1 MTGYAF
7 ATALAAPVEDG
18 IMLAEAARHARQSLP
33 FIELSTTIC
42 EAVAAWTVVMRPC
55 LIPNFSL
62 MTFTSGARPLVVH
75 EAQETT
81 FISVLY
87 SSALTPTTM
96 VGVSASLAGAE
107 IITFFAPPSTCFMQP
122 SVVVKAP
129 VDSQTYSTPVL
140 LQGISV
146 GSRVAERVIGRPLT
160 LRPLS
165 ISSTV
170 PSNRPWTVS
179 CSSKYFMYSGDIGE
193 LMCLRTKSSRSIAM
207 RATWRPM
214 RPKPL
219 MPSLIGASG
228 LVDLATAEPLCCADC
243 HGNDHLLDLLLG
255 IAAPGPRNADAGT
268 PRATGGDLAAPAKF
282 EVGMAIRLSA
292 ALVSLSARGKTDKAT
307 TPPTRRPTPA
317 LIAMPALKLNCVP
330 LAR

>member
-18 IMLAEAARHARQSLP
+18 MMLAEAARPARQSAP
-33 FIELSTTIC
+33 FMELSTTIW
-42 EAVAAWTVVMRPC
+42 EAVAAWTVVIRPC
-55 LIPNFSL
+55 LMPNFSL

-87 SSALTPTTM
+87 SSVLTPTTI

-107 IITFFAPPSTCFMQP
+107 MITFFAPPSVCFRQP

-129 VDSQTYSTPVL
+129 VDSQTYSTPTL
-140 LQGISV
+140 PHGISV
-146 GSRVAERVIGRPLT
+146 GSRVAERVMGRPLT
-160 LRPLS
+160 MRPSLVT
-165 ISSTV
+165 STV
-170 PSNRPWTVS
+170 PLKRPWTVS

-228 LVDLATAEPLCCADC
+228 FVDLTDTSRPEVMKARGPLRSEED
-243 HGNDHLLDLLLG
+243 
-255 IAAPGPRNADAGT
+255 
-268 PRATGGDLAAPAKF
+268 
-282 EVGMAIRLSA
+282 MAIRLVASA
-292 ALVSLSARGKTDKAT
+292 ALASWAAGAKSDRAT
-307 TPPTRRPTPA
+307 TAPTKRPTPA
-317 LIAMPALKLNCVP
+317 PSATPALKDRAP
-330 LAR
+330 LARFSSSPSTRTYMTLEKGCDELGSVDDL